1 MADSHRHS
9 RRFQRRVEDF
19 TCQRCGALN
28 VGDGYTNHCAVCLTS
43 KHVDV
48 HPGDRADPC
57 GGLMR
62 PVSVASSHGRW
73 RLTHRCERCGLER
86 ANFARA
92 EEADAVI
99 RLMREL
105 GNPSRT

>member
-1 MADSHRHS
+1 
-9 RRFQRRVEDF
+9 
-19 TCQRCGALN
+19 
-28 VGDGYTNHCAVCLTS
+28 
-43 KHVDV
+43 
-48 HPGDRADPC
+48 
-57 GGLMR
+57 MR